1 MTLFGNR
8 VFEEVIKDLKIILD
22 LTVGSKSNDWCPLK
36 KKGKYAAT
44 NQNIRMPSEAGRGKE
59 G

>member
-22 LTVGSKSNDWCPLK
+22 LRVGSKIQWLVSLK
-36 KKGKYAAT
+36 EKG
-44 NQNIRMPSEAGRGKE
+44 
-59 G
+59 

>member
-22 LTVGSKSNDWCPLK
+22 LRVGSQIQWLVSLK
-36 KKGKYAAT
+36 EKG
-44 NQNIRMPSEAGRGKE
+44 
-59 G
+59 